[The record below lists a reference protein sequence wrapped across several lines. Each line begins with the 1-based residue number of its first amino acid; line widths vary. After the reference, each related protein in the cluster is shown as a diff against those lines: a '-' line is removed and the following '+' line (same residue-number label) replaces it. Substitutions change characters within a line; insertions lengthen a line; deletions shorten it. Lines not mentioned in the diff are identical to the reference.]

1 MSLEITGVIKKF
13 LPVESGVS
21 KSDKEWKKQ
30 SFIVVNNDGYEGREQ
45 MYCFEVFGAEKV
57 ENLTKYQKEGQEVKV
72 YFNVKTNEWKDKF
85 YTSLQSFRIE
95 KLESA
100 PSVPI
105 PPTENYAPIE
115 DEEDDLLF

>member
-13 LPVESGVS
+13 LPVESGFS

-45 MYCFEVFGAEKV
+45 IYCFEVFGSEKV

-72 YFNVKTNEWKDKF
+72 SFNVKTNEWKDKF
-85 YTSLQSFRIE
+85 YTSLQSFRID

-100 PSVPI
+100 PSVPM

-115 DEEDDLLF
+115 EEPDDSPF